1 MGETT
6 RSAGDVSDGTDA
18 TSPGDASD
26 STDATDGAETG
37 VAPPDPGG
45 LPVLGNVH
53 ELARDALGFYE
64 RRAAEHGGVVRYNV
78 FGTESYLVTD
88 PDAIASILVE
98 DHDRFVK
105 GEMPR
110 ERLGGLLGD
119 GLFLAEGEAWRE
131 QRTAMRSAFFRERV
145 AAYGDAMVEHARRTA
160 ASWDDGDVVDVHGA
174 ATDYA
179 FAVLAESLLGSDVE
193 RERDTVRVAA
203 ESVTERF
210 DTGRIASFLPAWL
223 PLPTN
228 RRYRRRLGALRETV
242 RDLVAER
249 RAAGPPADPGAADDL
264 LGTLVA
270 AAELGAI
277 DDDQLVDN
285 AVTFL
290 FAGHETSALGL
301 TYTLYCLARRP
312 EFQERVHAEVS
323 ALDADPTPAD
333 VRECPALTAAVDEAL
348 RLYPPVHSF
357 FREPTEPVTLG
368 GYRVPAG
375 VVLTLSPWAVHR
387 DERWW
392 DDPETYRPERWLREV
407 GGGEAASDGRD
418 SDEAD
423 ATETVRGDEG
433 AGPAVGD
440 RPEYAYFPF
449 GGGPR
454 HCIGMRFARQE
465 LRLATATLLR
475 RLRFEPVTTELSLRA
490 SANTRPTHPVRLR
503 VHVREGRDA
512 AARRGD
518 GSRSVDSRDGRAD
531 HGAGRADHGAGRAD
545 HGDGRAD
552 RDARNGARPPSARD

>member
-6 RSAGDVSDGTDA
+6 PSAGDVSDGTDA
-18 TSPGDASD
+18 T
-26 STDATDGAETG
+26 TDGDGITAPRD
-37 VAPPDPGG
+37 APRPPDPGG
-45 LPVLGNVH
+45 VPLLGNVH
-53 ELARDALGFYE
+53 ELASDALGFYE
-64 RRAAEHGGVVRYNV
+64 RRSAENGGVVRYDV
-78 FGTESYLVTD
+78 LGTESYLVTD
-88 PDAIASILVE
+88 PDAVAAILVE
-98 DHDRFVK
+98 DHDRFEK

-160 ASWDDGDVVDVHGA
+160 ASWDDGDVVDVHAA

-193 RERDTVRVAA
+193 RERDTVRAAA

-210 DTGRIASFLPAWL
+210 DTGRIASFLPEWI
-223 PLPTN
+223 PTPTN
-228 RRYRRRLGALRETV
+228 RRYRRRLRALRATV

-249 RAAGPPADPGAADDL
+249 RAAGPPANPGAADDL

-270 AAELGAI
+270 AADLGAI

-312 EFQERVHAEVS
+312 AFQDRVRAEVS
-323 ALDADPTPAD
+323 AFDADPTPAD

-357 FREPTEPVTLG
+357 FREPTESVTLG
-368 GYRVPAG
+368 GYRVPAD
-375 VVLTLSPWAVHR
+375 VVLTLSPWVIHR

-392 DDPETYRPERWLREV
+392 DDPEAYRPERWLRETAGD
-407 GGGEAASDGRD
+407 GGDASGVVHGDGD
-418 SDEAD
+418 
-423 ATETVRGDEG
+423 
-433 AGPAVGD
+433 AGPAAGD

-475 RLRFEPVTTELSLRA
+475 RLRFEPVTTELSVRA
-490 SANTRPTHPVRLR
+490 SVNTRPTHPVRLR
-503 VHVREGRDA
+503 VGALDEPDA
-512 AARRGD
+512 SAGRGD
-518 GSRSVDSRDGRAD
+518 GPRTGGRGTRT
-531 HGAGRADHGAGRAD
+531 GAGRSSV
-545 HGDGRAD
+545 GD
-552 RDARNGARPPSARD
+552 

>member
-1 MGETT
+1 MSETT
-6 RSAGDVSDGTDA
+6 DGDGVTAPRDA
-18 TSPGDASD
+18 PR
-26 STDATDGAETG
+26 
-37 VAPPDPGG
+37 PPDPGG
-45 LPVLGNVH
+45 IPVFGNVH
-53 ELARDALGFYE
+53 ELASDALGFYE
-64 RRAAEHGGVVRYNV
+64 RRSSEHGGIVRYDV

-88 PDAIASILVE
+88 PDAIAAILVE
-98 DHDRFVK
+98 EHDRFEK

-119 GLFLAEGEAWRE
+119 GLFLAEGDAWRE

-145 AAYGDAMVEHARRTA
+145 AAYGDAMVEHAHRTA
-160 ASWDDGDVVDVHGA
+160 ASWDDGDVVDVRAA

-193 RERDTVRVAA
+193 GERDTVRAAA

-210 DTGRIASFLPAWL
+210 DTGRISSFLPAWI
-223 PLPTN
+223 PTPTN
-228 RRYRRRLGALRETV
+228 RRYRRRIGALRETV

-249 RAAGPPADPGAADDL
+249 RAAGPPATPGDADDL

-312 EFQERVHAEVS
+312 EFQDRVRTEVS

-375 VVLTLSPWAVHR
+375 VVLTLSPWSVHR

-392 DDPETYRPERWLREV
+392 DDPETYRPERWLR
-407 GGGEAASDGRD
+407 AADG
-418 SDEAD
+418 SPAD
-423 ATETVRGDEG
+423 ATETVHGDETP
-433 AGPAVGD
+433 GPAVGE

-503 VHVREGRDA
+503 VSALDGPEASVERGDGPRN
-512 AARRGD
+512 ARRGT
-518 GSRSVDSRDGRAD
+518 RT
-531 HGAGRADHGAGRAD
+531 
-545 HGDGRAD
+545 
-552 RDARNGARPPSARD
+552 GARRPRPSTDL

>member
-1 MGETT
+1 MSETT
-6 RSAGDVSDGTDA
+6 DGDGVTAPRDA
-18 TSPGDASD
+18 PR
-26 STDATDGAETG
+26 
-37 VAPPDPGG
+37 PPDPGG
-45 LPVLGNVH
+45 IPLFGNVH
-53 ELARDALGFYE
+53 ELASDALGFYE
-64 RRAAEHGGVVRYNV
+64 RRSSEHGGIVRYDV

-88 PDAIASILVE
+88 PDAIAAILVE
-98 DHDRFVK
+98 EHDRFEK

-119 GLFLAEGEAWRE
+119 GLFLAEGDAWRE

-160 ASWDDGDVVDVHGA
+160 ASWDDGDVVDVHAA

-193 RERDTVRVAA
+193 RERDTVRAAA

-210 DTGRIASFLPAWL
+210 DTGRIASFLPEWI
-223 PLPTN
+223 PTPTN
-228 RRYRRRLGALRETV
+228 RRYRRRIRALRATI

-249 RAAGPPADPGAADDL
+249 RAAGPPANPGAADDL

-312 EFQERVHAEVS
+312 EFQARVRAEVS

-392 DDPETYRPERWLREV
+392 DDPETYRPERWLRQTDGDEATGDEAA
-407 GGGEAASDGRD
+407 GGGSDG
-418 SDEAD
+418 DEGD
-423 ATETVRGDEG
+423 ASGTARGDDG

-475 RLRFEPVTTELSLRA
+475 RLRLEPVTTELSLRA

-503 VHVREGRDA
+503 VSALDGPGA
-512 AARRGD
+512 SAGRGD
-518 GSRSVDSRDGRAD
+518 GQRDVRRGTRTGPRRSRLPTD
-531 HGAGRADHGAGRAD
+531 
-545 HGDGRAD
+545 
-552 RDARNGARPPSARD
+552 P